1 MYICMLN
8 RTIMKLYRHILLAVA
23 LLGTLSAYSQ
33 DGFFIHTVSKGQT
46 MYSIAKMYGVT
57 QDTIINMNP
66 GSEIMIRIGQSLRIP
81 QISESKETGN
91 QVYHTIMSGETLY
104 RLSINYK
111 VPIKDICDANPG
123 LSADNFRA
131 GQVILIPVEKKQ
143 EAQNGK
149 SQTLMAVQQTQLAE
163 AKELKDTLAYRTVH
177 TVKAK
182 ETVSKICRLY
192 DISQS
197 ELLAVNPELKGNSK
211 LSIGQKLNI
220 PFSSQ
225 ELKEKKNSLE
235 KVDQKLSSMDNRD
248 VINAG
253 HYALMTDIPDM
264 VHISLLLPFELEDS
278 ISEDRKKMV
287 EFYQGVL
294 LALDTLKSQGVSVE
308 LNVFDTGNDTTDI
321 AHILE
326 DPAFGRSN
334 LIIGPKYPIH
344 IKAVAEYARENK
356 IITVLPMTSD
366 VEQVYNNPYLFQL
379 NTPQSFWQSK
389 IYDNFIDTFCTEDST
404 QVIILNLPADSVDN
418 DFTYNLKPVLE
429 RRQIPYLTMV
439 IDTPVYRFN
448 DTLITD
454 TNNIERKMN
463 NVFVINSSKEGP
475 LTTFLPMLQI
485 VNRNKHPFTETVLFG
500 YREYQA
506 YARNNLI
513 DQFHEANI
521 YFYSWFYSDLQ
532 AGRTLDFHDKFRR
545 SFMKQIMISFPSYA
559 MYGYDVANWFVKA
572 FKLYG
577 NQLGLH
583 SKDVDYNPLH
593 VGFNFE
599 RISPWGG
606 MINNKVFFIHYGKD
620 YTIETI
626 DFDKK

>member
-1 MYICMLN
+1 MLN
-8 RTIMKLYRHILLAVA
+8 KTIMKLCRHILLALA
-23 LLGTLSAYSQ
+23 LCGTLSAYSQ
-33 DGFFIHTVSKGQT
+33 DSFFIHTVSKGQT

-57 QDTIINMNP
+57 QDTIISMNP

-81 QISESKETGN
+81 QQTESKSDGN
-91 QVYHTIMSGETLY
+91 QVYHTIMAGETLY

-111 VPIKDICDANPG
+111 VSIKDICDANPG

-149 SQTLMAVQQTQLAE
+149 SQVLLAVEKTQLAE
-163 AKELKDTLAYRTVH
+163 TKELKDTLVYRTVH

-182 ETVSKICRLY
+182 ETVSKICRMY
-192 DISQS
+192 SVSQPD
-197 ELLAVNPELKGNSK
+197 LIAANPALRSSSK
-211 LSIGQKLNI
+211 LSVGQKLNI
-220 PFSSQ
+220 PLSSQ

-235 KVDQKLSSMDNRD
+235 KVEQKLNSMDNEAL
-248 VINAG
+248 INAG
-253 HYALMTDIPDM
+253 RSALMTDIPDM

-321 AHILE
+321 SHIFQ
-326 DPAFGRSN
+326 DPAFQRSN
-334 LIIGPKYPIH
+334 LIIGPKYPMH
-344 IKAVAEYARENK
+344 IKAVAEYARENRT
-356 IITVLPMTSD
+356 ITVLPMTSD

-389 IYDNFIDTFCTEDST
+389 IYDNFFEQFCSEDST
-404 QVIILNLPADSVDN
+404 QVIFLNLPADSVDN
-418 DFTYNLKPVLE
+418 DFTYNLKPFLE
-429 RRQIPYLTMV
+429 RRNIPYLTMV

-454 TNNIERKMN
+454 TNNIERVMN

-485 VNRNKHPFTETVLFG
+485 INRNKHPFTETVLFG

-513 DQFHEANI
+513 NQFHEANI
-521 YFYSWFYSDLQ
+521 YFYAWFYSDLK
-532 AGRTLDFHDKFRR
+532 ADRTLDFHDKFRR
-545 SFMKQIMISFPSYA
+545 SFMKQIMISYPSYA
-559 MYGYDVANWFVKA
+559 MYGYDVINWFVKA
-572 FKLYG
+572 FSLYG

-583 SKDVDYNPLH
+583 SDSVDYNPLH
-593 VGFNFE
+593 VGFKFE

-606 MINNKVFFIHYGKD
+606 MINNKVFFIHYGKN

-626 DFDKK
+626 DFDKR